1 MFSFGK
7 RKAQKEAEKAYSL
20 ECAKIELETAKGLME
35 TVVFDLSCQGVDA
48 DNLLGAAFRVAS
60 LMKQS
65 KTKTL
70 KLNNGKVLTLE
81 DNFLKIVAH

>member
-1 MFSFGK
+1 MFGFGK
-7 RKAQKEAEKAYSL
+7 RNTKKQAEKAYSL

-35 TVVFDLSCQGVDA
+35 TAIFDLSCQGVDT

>member
-1 MFSFGK
+1 MFGFGK

-35 TVVFDLSCQGVDA
+35 TAVFDLDCQGVDT
-48 DNLLGAAFRVAS
+48 DNLLGAVFRVAS

-65 KTKTL
+65 KAKTL
-70 KLNNGKVLTLE
+70 ELNNGKVLTLE
-81 DNFLKIVAH
+81 DNFLKITTH